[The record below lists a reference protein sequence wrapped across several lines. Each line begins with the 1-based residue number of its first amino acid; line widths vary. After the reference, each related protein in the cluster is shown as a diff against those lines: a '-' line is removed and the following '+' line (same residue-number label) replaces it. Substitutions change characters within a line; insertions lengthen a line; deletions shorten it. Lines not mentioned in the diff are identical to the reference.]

1 MKEPPVNSQEP
12 TPPAKSLDQQR
23 TDLAFFRS
31 RWAAERTLMAWI
43 RTAIAMV
50 TFGFAIDEFFVY
62 LSRESS
68 EGRVPVKYHL
78 FGFLLVLT
86 GIMLL
91 VLALIEHVLVA
102 RSLKRQEVFDN
113 RPLSLP
119 VLGASIVL
127 LIGVAAL
134 LLMIWRPGA

>member
-1 MKEPPVNSQEP
+1 VNASD
-12 TPPAKSLDQQR
+12 TPQTPKTLEQQR
-23 TDLAFFRS
+23 TDLAYYRS

-62 LSRESS
+62 LNTEATEQAARL
-68 EGRVPVKYHL
+68 KYHW

-86 GIMLL
+86 GILLL
-91 VLALIEHVLVA
+91 VLALIEHLLIS
-102 RSLKRQEVFDN
+102 RRLRRQELYESS
-113 RPLSLP
+113 PLSLP
-119 VLGASIVL
+119 ILGASVVL

-134 LLMIWRPGA
+134 MLMIWRPSG